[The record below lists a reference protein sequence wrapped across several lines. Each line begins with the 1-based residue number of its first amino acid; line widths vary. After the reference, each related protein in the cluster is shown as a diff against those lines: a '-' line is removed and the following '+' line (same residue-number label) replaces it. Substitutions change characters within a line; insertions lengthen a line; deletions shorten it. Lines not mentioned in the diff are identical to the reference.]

1 MATASTSAPV
11 LSGDVHHLLG
21 HPVDLAG
28 HAHVHGSLDVGS
40 SRSRSWQDDL
50 IASIERS
57 GLTGRGGG
65 AFPTSIKLA
74 VTRSRGRAASIVVN
88 GMEGEPASHKDKVLL
103 TRAPH
108 LVLDGAQYLA
118 ALCGANRV
126 IVCIPAGREAV
137 ASAVLRAISERA
149 AQRYAV
155 VTEEIMRPP
164 DRFVAGEE
172 SALVSWIASGQSLPQ
187 FRAEKG
193 SPLLI
198 GRRPVLVHNSETLA
212 HIALI
217 ARNGPGP
224 FRARGLREEPG
235 TCLVTIGGAVA
246 HPGVVEVDRG
256 TPLWDIVTLSTPT
269 ESVQA
274 LLVGGYGG
282 TWVSPTHF
290 ATPYSPV
297 SLRSIGASAGV
308 GVLEVLG
315 ESTCGVAHTSRIA
328 RYLAGQSTG
337 QCGPCVMGLPAI
349 ASVLED
355 LIRGHGDV
363 NLIPRL
369 HRLFDQVNGRGACKH
384 PDGAVGMVRSALDV
398 FAGDVATHVRGAPCG
413 RVHEH
418 ISRHRAMASP

>member
-1 MATASTSAPV
+1 
-11 LSGDVHHLLG
+11 
-21 HPVDLAG
+21 
-28 HAHVHGSLDVGS
+28 
-40 SRSRSWQDDL
+40 
-50 IASIERS
+50 
-57 GLTGRGGG
+57 
-65 AFPTSIKLA
+65 
-74 VTRSRGRAASIVVN
+74 
-88 GMEGEPASHKDKVLL
+88 
-103 TRAPH
+103 
-108 LVLDGAQYLA
+108 
-118 ALCGANRV
+118 
-126 IVCIPAGREAV
+126 
-137 ASAVLRAISERA
+137 
-149 AQRYAV
+149 
-155 VTEEIMRPP
+155 MRPP

-187 FRAEKG
+187 FRAEKS

-224 FRARGLREEPG
+224 FRARGLRGEPG

-256 TPLWDIVTLSTPT
+256 TPLWDIVKLSTPT
-269 ESVQA
+269 EPVQA

-297 SLRSIGASAGV
+297 SLRGIGASAGV

-315 ESTCGVAHTSRIA
+315 ESTCGVAQTSRIA
-328 RYLAGQSTG
+328 RYLAGQTAG

-349 ASVLED
+349 ADVLED
-355 LIRGHGDV
+355 LIRGHGNA

-369 HRLFDQVNGRGACKH
+369 HRLFGEVNGRGACKH
-384 PDGAVGMVRSALDV
+384 PDGAVGMVTSALNV
-398 FAGDVATHVRGAPCG
+398 FAGDVATHVRGEACG
-413 RVHEH
+413 KGHEH
-418 ISRHRAMASP
+418 ISSRRRVMASP